1 VIELE
6 ATIVCADLSGFTL
19 AARDL
24 DPEQVTELVNGCFAG
39 MEDIASAHGGTPLQF
54 LGDCM
59 LAAFPHSEQAESA
72 NRHALAAALEM
83 LEWIKQSA
91 PLFPGGKRPGLHI
104 GVEAGQLQLGRTPSG
119 GLLPAG
125 RCTTAAMR
133 LEAAAETGSVLVGS
147 TARQLA
153 RRGFSFSQAAA
164 GTPQGSALLA
174 SGQTDDRDTLPAGMP
189 RLPESTADEQ
199 MQHRRLQQ
207 RQPERR
213 QVTVLFAEL
222 CQAPAPS
229 DAQMQ
234 ALTLAVQAEGGYVD
248 KFTGRTMMALFGA
261 PDGLEEA
268 PARAAAALARLLS
281 NDGAGAIK
289 PGTIKPGAI
298 RAGMNSGL
306 VVAGSVGGNNSRQ
319 YTVIGD
325 AVNLAARLKDAASPG
340 ELYLGEQTAYRL
352 SDRFRV
358 SALAPLSLQGQGR
371 AVQAYSLDPLRPPGK
386 GNDAGP
392 RRRKLR
398 APLVGRDQE
407 LAALLGGVK
416 QAHAGEGSV
425 MVVSGEAGLGKSRL
439 LEEFK
444 NDPSLSDCLLLESQ
458 ASQGNSRPFAL
469 AADLLREWCQLSGNE
484 SNDDA
489 LALLRAALER
499 SGGQLETELPSLA
512 TLLGIQYADENSP
525 GSSQPGS
532 STPTGDA
539 LRKRLQLALTRLA
552 TVLSAQQPLVIVL
565 EDLHWADQS
574 SIEILGGLLT
584 ASQRAPVVTIIT
596 TREDSAAALTGSKT
610 HKRSSQLALSPLDDN
625 DLDRLVTGLLG
636 TAGLPIALRR
646 RIRANAEGNPFYVEE
661 VLRSFIDQGALVQS
675 RDGWQT
681 TAAINEVDV
690 PDSVQGV
697 VLARV
702 DAMDDQ
708 AREILQAASVIGR
721 RFYHR
726 LLLGTVDDSSELDTA
741 LARLEDMQ
749 LVGSSMSSR
758 TGSVARRADTAEREY
773 HFHHQVAQQTVYQ
786 SLLKGRRRD
795 MHARVAGA
803 IEKAFERR
811 LDDFEAE
818 LAFHWGQADQADKA
832 EYYLFRAG
840 DNAARSAASA
850 EALTHFRE
858 ASRLY
863 LQQHGK
869 GGDRARKALLEKNI
883 GLALLNT
890 GDHHECIEHFDAS
903 LAWWGRSSS
912 LRTGTAGLLQAGGAL
927 ARTWLALWR
936 RRGNAAAGK
945 NGSATPSA
953 AELEGLEA
961 EVMRAQALVNVDPQ
975 RAFTA
980 ALSVVGRLEH
990 MNASGVERAAEL
1002 YADAAGFVA
1011 FSGASFSLSRRLL
1024 ERGEDLLSDDNFA
1037 GDFACRAMRFIAD
1050 YFEGNWNDSPLPATR
1065 DLETA
1070 MENGQLV
1077 LASNYFGLAAER
1089 STWQGHWRNS
1099 ARMLDAVKR
1108 LVDLYGYDFAV
1119 SWRDAI
1125 PLYVAVQQDR
1135 PFDAIEAANRYL
1147 SARHEDNLLAFGHAM
1162 KARAECA
1169 AGYLDEAARSIELS
1183 AADASR
1189 AGALPPYHAAPLAVA
1204 RFELGLMANEREH
1217 ADSPSRWTVERD
1229 CRRALRATRA
1239 LARERPDLY
1248 RTVGQWNQLCG
1259 RRQAA
1264 MLWYRR
1270 SLDEA
1275 RRLGA
1280 LPALA
1285 RTLALCSRLTWIAD
1299 PLPDPDQCREQSL
1312 SLAECLRRND
1322 DRDAWPPPGQ
1332 SDAS

>member
-91 PLFPGGKRPGLHI
+91 PLFPDGKRPGLHI

-174 SGQTDDRDTLPAGMP
+174 SGQTDDRDTLPDGLP

-199 MQHRRLQQ
+199 VQHRRLQQ

-371 AVQAYSLDPLRPPGK
+371 AVQAYALDPLRPPGK

-552 TVLSAQQPLVIVL
+552 TVLSAQRPLVIVL

-596 TREDSAAALTGSKT
+596 TREDSATALTDSKT
-610 HKRSSQLALSPLDDN
+610 HKRSSQIALSPLDDN

-903 LAWWGRSSS
+903 LAWRGRSSS

-927 ARTWLALWR
+927 ARTWLSLWR

-980 ALSVVGRLEH
+980 ALSVVGRLER

-1011 FSGASFSLSRRLL
+1011 FSGTSFSLSRRLL
-1024 ERGEDLLSDDNFA
+1024 KRGEDLLSDDNFA

-1099 ARMLDAVKR
+1099 SRMLDAVKR

-1248 RTVGQWNQLCG
+1248 RAVGRWNQLCG
-1259 RRQAA
+1259 RRQIA
-1264 MLWYRR
+1264 LTWYRR
-1270 SLDEA
+1270 SIDEA
-1275 RRLGA
+1275 HRLGA

-1285 RTLALCSRLTWIAD
+1285 RTLALCSRLAWTGD
-1299 PLPDPDQCREQSL
+1299 PLPSAEQCREQSL

-1322 DRDAWPPPGQ
+1322 DRDAWPPPEQ